1 MKSNLKRW
9 GILPFSLF
17 MFLAACNNHGTEQ
30 TSSSDTT
37 SSTPTITTSSI
48 SEKDQ
53 QFVKAVVASNLAEV
67 KLAQLAQQKA
77 ANKEVKELGQMLE
90 KDHSAVLSELNTYAS
105 KNNIEVPAEETQEAK
120 DAYTEFTK
128 KSGKEFD
135 KDWCDLMEKKHKDG
149 IGKFEG
155 LASEADADPDLK
167 SFVNKTL
174 PTLRSHLD
182 HVMQCKNKLK

>member
-1 MKSNLKRW
+1 M
-9 GILPFSLF
+9 LPFSLI
-17 MFLAACNNHGTEQ
+17 MVLAACNNHEAEQ
-30 TSSSDTT
+30 TRSSDTT
-37 SSTPTITTSSI
+37 SSTSSATTNMVGI
-48 SEKDQ
+48 SAKDQ
-53 QFVKAVVASNLAEV
+53 QFVKDVVASNLAEV

-77 ANKEVKELGQMLE
+77 ANKEVKELGKMLE
-90 KDHSAVLSELNTYAS
+90 KDHSGVLSELNTYAS
-105 KNNIEVPAEETQEAK
+105 KNNIAVPAEETPEAK

-149 IGKFEG
+149 ISKFEG
-155 LASEADADPDLK
+155 LSSEADGDPDLK
-167 SFVNKTL
+167 SFVNNTL